1 VTHTILIVDDETRL
15 AEVLA
20 AALENFG
27 HRPIVCSS
35 ASDALDVM
43 AREEVDLIISDLRMK
58 GMDGR
63 ELLHA
68 IHRKWPDIPVVLMT
82 AFTSV
87 RDAVELIKE
96 GAFDYVAKPFEI
108 SEIEATVAR
117 ALKLNDVIRDN
128 LRLRSELE
136 ERYRFDQLIG
146 TSQSFRQVIEQI
158 AEVCES
164 KATVLLTG
172 ESGTGKEV
180 ISRAIHFASPRR
192 LRPFVAVNCAAI
204 PEGLLES
211 ELFGHVKGAF
221 TGAVANRQG
230 RFAAAEGGTLLL
242 DEIGDMPQAVQ
253 VKILRALQERTI
265 EPVGSTQSQSVDVRV
280 IAATHKD
287 LKRAVADGT
296 FREDL
301 YYRLNVFPI
310 ALPPLRERMEDLS
323 LLAQHF
329 LEAYSESMGKKI
341 VAFTPGALAS
351 MANYRWPGNIREL
364 QNCIERAVI
373 VARSAT
379 VDVPDLPPYIFDL
392 TESGA
397 PATRVPNDLDAEL
410 VRQERA
416 FVLEALQ
423 QSGGVQVRAAELLG
437 ISERSLWHRIKKLGI
452 RIAKTAD

>member
-1 VTHTILIVDDETRL
+1 MTHTILIVDDETRL

-27 HRPIVCSS
+27 HRPIVCGS
-35 ASDALDVM
+35 ASEALDTM
-43 AREEVDLIISDLRMK
+43 GREEVDLIISDLRMK

-68 IHRKWPDIPVVLMT
+68 IHRKWPDIPVVVMT

-180 ISRAIHFASPRR
+180 ISRAIQFASPRR
-192 LRPFVAVNCAAI
+192 LRPFVAVN
-204 PEGLLES
+204 
-211 ELFGHVKGAF
+211 
-221 TGAVANRQG
+221 
-230 RFAAAEGGTLLL
+230 
-242 DEIGDMPQAVQ
+242 
-253 VKILRALQERTI
+253 
-265 EPVGSTQSQSVDVRV
+265 
-280 IAATHKD
+280 
-287 LKRAVADGT
+287 
-296 FREDL
+296 
-301 YYRLNVFPI
+301 
-310 ALPPLRERMEDLS
+310 
-323 LLAQHF
+323 
-329 LEAYSESMGKKI
+329 
-341 VAFTPGALAS
+341 
-351 MANYRWPGNIREL
+351 
-364 QNCIERAVI
+364 
-373 VARSAT
+373 
-379 VDVPDLPPYIFDL
+379 
-392 TESGA
+392 
-397 PATRVPNDLDAEL
+397 
-410 VRQERA
+410 
-416 FVLEALQ
+416 
-423 QSGGVQVRAAELLG
+423 
-437 ISERSLWHRIKKLGI
+437 
-452 RIAKTAD
+452 

>member
-1 VTHTILIVDDETRL
+1 VNHTILIVDDETRL

-27 HRPIVCSS
+27 HRPIVCAS
-35 ASDALDVM
+35 ANAALELM
-43 AREEVDLIISDLRMK
+43 EREDVDLVVSDLRMR

-68 IHRKWPDIPVVLMT
+68 IHQKWPDIPVVMMT

-96 GAFDYVAKPFEI
+96 GAFDYLAKPFEI
-108 SEIEATVAR
+108 GEIEATVAR
-117 ALKLNDVIRDN
+117 ALKLTDVIRDN
-128 LRLRSELE
+128 LRLRGELE
-136 ERYRFDQLIG
+136 DRYRFDQLIG
-146 TSQSFRQVIEQI
+146 TSQSFRQVIEHI
-158 AEVCES
+158 GEVCES
-164 KATVLLTG
+164 RATVLLTG

-192 LRPFVAVNCAAI
+192 LRPFVAVNCAAV

-221 TGAVANRQG
+221 TGALANRQG

-242 DEIGDMPQAVQ
+242 DEVGDMPPVVQ

-280 IAATHKD
+280 IAATHRD
-287 LKRAVADGT
+287 LKRAVAESS

-310 ALPPLRERMEDLS
+310 ALPPLRDRMEDVP

-329 LEAYSESMGKKI
+329 LRHYTESMGKKI

-373 VARSAT
+373 VARSST
-379 VDVPDLPPYIFDL
+379 IDVPDLPPYIFDQ
-392 TESGA
+392 GA
-397 PATRVPNDLDAEL
+397 SDSPVTRVPNDLDAEL
-410 VRQERA
+410 ARQERA

-452 RIAKTAD
+452 RIAKKAD